1 MATDQHSGTSMTQLV
16 AGIIN
21 DAEALTRQQFALFK
35 AEIREDLTKTKEAAV
50 SLGLAAGL
58 GVLAVVL
65 LSFGVVHL
73 LYWAMPTIPLGGWF
87 AICGGVLAAVAGAF
101 YYAGRKKFESF
112 NPLPDQ
118 SVQELRENV
127 QWIMHPR

>member
-1 MATDQHSGTSMTQLV
+1 MATEQHCETSMTQLV

-35 AEIREDLTKTKEAAV
+35 AEMREDLAKTKEAAV

-58 GVLAVVL
+58 GGLSVIL
-65 LSFGVVHL
+65 LCFGVVHL
-73 LYWAMPTIPLGGWF
+73 LSWAVPAVPLGGWF
-87 AICGGVLAAVAGAF
+87 AICGAVLAAAAGALF
-101 YYAGRKKFESF
+101 YAGRKKFESF

-127 QWIMHPR
+127 QWIMHPK